1 MPILTPI
8 SADEM
13 TGIILPDMPESIRQA
28 GLRYTVDAGQLAC
41 LSASGVVLP
50 ESLANAALKRQIEFV
65 AGRFCAREALQQLGC
80 ESPVTLAI
88 GQHREPL
95 WPDGYLGSISHG
107 DGLAIA
113 VVTTT
118 KAWRGLGIDIERI
131 LTNEA
136 AEPLVEHLMMAA
148 ELAIGNAAGLSLA
161 HWLSLVFSAKES
173 LFKALYPLVGRYFDF
188 LDVEVCELQEQQSC
202 ITLRLVT
209 SLSPSCVKGSQ
220 YCLRYNYFADSVTTL
235 CLL

>member
-1 MPILTPI
+1 MPIP
-8 SADEM
+8 ADDM
-13 TGIILPDMPESIRQA
+13 TGIILPEMPESIRQA
-28 GLRYTVDAGQLAC
+28 SLRYTVDAGQLAD
-41 LSASGVVLP
+41 LTAGGIVLP
-50 ESLANAALKRQIEFV
+50 ESLASAALKRQVEFA
-65 AGRFCAREALQQLGC
+65 AGRFCARAALRQLGY
-80 ESPVTLAI
+80 ESRAPLAI
-88 GQHREPL
+88 GQHRAPL
-95 WPDGYLGSISHG
+95 WPAGCLGSISHG

-136 AEPLVEHLMMAA
+136 AEPLLEHLMTAA
-148 ELAIGNAAGLSLA
+148 ELSVGNVAGLSIA

-188 LDVEVCELQEQQSC
+188 LDAEVCELQEQQSC

-209 SLSPSCVKGSQ
+209 SLSPSCVKGSL
-220 YCLRYNYFADSVTTL
+220 YCVRYSCFSSNVATL

>member
-1 MPILTPI
+1 
-8 SADEM
+8 M
-13 TGIILPDMPESIRQA
+13 TGIILPEIPGSLRQA
-28 GLRYTVDAGQLAC
+28 RLLYSVDAAQLAG
-41 LSASGVVLP
+41 LEAGGIVLP
-50 ESLANAALKRQIEFV
+50 ESLANAMLKRQVEFA

-80 ESPVTLAI
+80 ESRATLAI
-88 GQHREPL
+88 GQDRVPL
-95 WPDGYLGSISHG
+95 WPAGYLGSISHG

-118 KAWRGLGIDIERI
+118 KAWRGVGIDIERI
-131 LTNEA
+131 LTIEA
-136 AEPLVEHLMMAA
+136 AEPLVEHLMTAA

-188 LDVEVCELQEQQSC
+188 LDAEVCELQKQQSC

-209 SLSPSCVKGSQ
+209 TLSPSCVKGSL
-220 YCLRYNYFADSVTTL
+220 YCVRYSCFSNNVATL